1 MKPRSLIL
9 FPLILGL
16 ALLVGCARKPVDT
29 GLTKDLEHIMP
40 AETATSAT
48 VALAPPGS
56 TVVYGDPYVVV
67 ALLKLAPGDAIP
79 EHQVKDAILYAPE
92 AATIGIARD
101 GNEST
106 LKLGEG
112 DALLL
117 DPGAYAF
124 DNPGGQSVELVFVER
139 SKVALPPLPPEFAPF
154 GSAEHDGGDVV
165 LEAGP
170 ARVVATTLAPKAS
183 FALDA
188 VPLRLFF
195 ALDPAKL
202 VVRDANQATL
212 PLQLDPGAA
221 GVRTGID
228 VGVTNQADAATRI
241 VLFEFRS

>member
-1 MKPRSLIL
+1 MTARKTIL

-16 ALLVGCARKPVDT
+16 ALLVGCARKPVDK
-29 GLTKDLEHIMP
+29 GLTKDLEHIIP
-40 AETATSAT
+40 AEPATPAT

-67 ALLKLAPGDAIP
+67 ALLKLGPGDAIP
-79 EHQVKDAILYAPE
+79 EHQVKDAVLYAPE
-92 AATIGIARD
+92 ATKIGIARD

-106 LKLGEG
+106 LELAEG

-124 DNPGGQSVELVFVER
+124 DNPGSQSVELVFVER
-139 SKVALPPLPPEFAPF
+139 SKTALPPLPPEFAPF
-154 GSAEHDGGDVV
+154 GSAERDGGDVV

-170 ARVVATTLAPKAS
+170 ARVVATTIAPQES

-188 VPLRLFF
+188 VPLRVFF
-195 ALDPAKL
+195 ALDPANL
-202 VVRDANQATL
+202 AVTDANQATS
-212 PLQLDPGAA
+212 PLQLDAGAA

-228 VGVTNQADAATRI
+228 VGVTNRAANATRV